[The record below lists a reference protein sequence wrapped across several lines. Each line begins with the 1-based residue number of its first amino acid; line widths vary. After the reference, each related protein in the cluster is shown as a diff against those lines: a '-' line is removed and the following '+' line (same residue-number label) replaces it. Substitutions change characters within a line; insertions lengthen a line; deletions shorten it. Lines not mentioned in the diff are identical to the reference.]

1 MVIYKDLV
9 RQRTAIFIDRDNV
22 SGTISLISLYTGA
35 LQGISW
41 IDLTCPQE
49 SFYFVMTSTLVICVL
64 LKSSSTNFIN
74 IA

>member
-1 MVIYKDLV
+1 MIPVLEVLNMVIYKDLV

-22 SGTISLISLYTGA
+22 SGKISLISLCAGA

-49 SFYFVMTSTLVICVL
+49 SFIS
-64 LKSSSTNFIN
+64 
-74 IA
+74 

>member
-1 MVIYKDLV
+1 MILVLEVLNMVIYKDLV

-22 SGTISLISLYTGA
+22 SGTISLISLYAGA

-49 SFYFVMTSTLVICVL
+49 SFIS
-64 LKSSSTNFIN
+64 
-74 IA
+74 